1 MGDDPGGGGGYGGD
15 GGGGSIQ
22 TDAPSRW
29 SDASSGE
36 QDGGSDAAVTR
47 AIENRLG
54 FGHSRGTSGSG
65 VSASYSSASSS
76 RVSAGAPAIPR
87 VAAAAGAAATASEVL
102 SPHTLPPGT
111 TESVSPMQEFCG
123 SVGNWGPVI
132 GAHLSPCF
140 IHSFLFAFVD
150 LAFVAAAAMRLRD
163 LLSLPPPPPRAL
175 SRKQLLK
182 AGGAALVA
190 VYNLVMFAVH
200 LAYDYGAPYQ
210 WVRPCSRAQ
219 HSPDP

>member
-1 MGDDPGGGGGYGGD
+1 
-15 GGGGSIQ
+15 
-22 TDAPSRW
+22 
-29 SDASSGE
+29 
-36 QDGGSDAAVTR
+36 
-47 AIENRLG
+47 
-54 FGHSRGTSGSG
+54 
-65 VSASYSSASSS
+65 
-76 RVSAGAPAIPR
+76 
-87 VAAAAGAAATASEVL
+87 
-102 SPHTLPPGT
+102 
-111 TESVSPMQEFCG
+111 MQEFCG

-210 WVRPCSRAQ
+210 WVRAFPPRKK
-219 HSPDP
+219 